1 MSDNPSVEAMTTCA
15 VNVKNL
21 TVRFGATVALDDVTF
36 TLDAGQV
43 HGLLGRNGAGKSTLV
58 GVLAGLVAPTGG
70 SVDFFPDIHSS
81 GSDQRREPLVGTV
94 FQHSMLVPNLSVAEN
109 MFLAAMPRRYGV
121 INWSSARD
129 AARIRLHEWGIDIDE
144 RRIAGDLSVAERQ
157 IVEIVRELSR
167 GARIVILDE
176 PTSRIA
182 GADVG
187 RLHSYVANARSQ
199 GVTFIYISH
208 HLNEVME
215 LCDSATILK
224 DGRLVSQKSIAKS
237 TTEDI
242 IRDMVGSE
250 TRSATRIVH
259 PPKMR
264 GHGLELRGLRIP
276 NLEIDYLSV
285 AKGEMV
291 GVAGLVGSGKEL
303 LAEAISGALPGVVV
317 DVTVAGQ
324 ISKVRSEVDAI
335 ALGIAS
341 VPEDRHRLGLVLG
354 LGVGENMTMSIASRL
369 ARVLGFLSPR
379 RRARRAREI
388 GEEVTLK
395 ASSLAQEARFLS
407 GGNQQKAVLA
417 RALAIDPSVLVL
429 LNPTAGVD
437 VASKAAI
444 YDTIAHRQESGLA
457 VLMMSDELE
466 EYAGCSRV
474 LVLRGGQVV
483 AELKRPWTV
492 ETLLAEI
499 EGVEA

>member
-1 MSDNPSVEAMTTCA
+1 VSDNPSVAVTTQRA
-15 VNVKNL
+15 VDVQNL
-21 TVRFGATVALDDVTF
+21 TVRFGATLALDNVTF
-36 TLDAGQV
+36 SLETGRV

-58 GVLAGLVAPTGG
+58 GVLAGLLAPTEG
-70 SVDFFPDIHSS
+70 SVEFFPDIHST

-94 FQHSMLVPNLSVAEN
+94 FQHSMLVPNLTVAEN
-109 MFLAAMPRRYGV
+109 MALATMPRRKGV
-121 INWSSARD
+121 IDWSSARE
-129 AARIRLHEWGIDIDE
+129 AARLRLQEWGLDIDA
-144 RRIAGDLSVAERQ
+144 RRLAGDLSVAERQ

-182 GADVG
+182 GADVE
-187 RLHSYVANARSQ
+187 RLHSHVVNARDQ

-215 LCDSATILK
+215 LCDTATILK
-224 DGRLVSQKSIAKS
+224 DGRLVSQKRIVES
-237 TTEDI
+237 TTDDI
-242 IRDMVGSE
+242 IRDMVGSASS
-250 TRSATRIVH
+250 SATRVVR
-259 PPKMR
+259 PQKSR
-264 GHGLELRGLRIP
+264 GIGLEVRGLKIP
-276 NLEIDYLSV
+276 GLEVDQLSV
-285 AKGEMV
+285 AAGEMV

-303 LAEAISGALPGVVV
+303 LAEAISGSLPNVVV
-317 DVTVAGQ
+317 DVTVAGRVGR
-324 ISKVRSEVDAI
+324 VRNEADAI
-335 ALGIAS
+335 GLGIAS

-369 ARVLGFLSPR
+369 SRILGFLSPQR
-379 RRARRAREI
+379 RTRRASEL

-395 ASSLAQEARFLS
+395 ANSLAQEARFLS

-444 YDTIAHRQESGLA
+444 YDTIARRQETGLA
-457 VLMMSDELE
+457 VLMISDELE

-474 LVLRGGQVV
+474 IVLRSGRV
-483 AELKRPWTV
+483 AEELRRPWTV

-499 EGVEA
+499 EGVTT